1 MSSEA
6 DIGEFIFESPKRV
19 DSTRSVLD
27 HRMSEFG
34 KMRVS
39 TTPDTVYPVRHG
51 LSQLWQVAL
60 NVHVL
65 VKNTHHVDSDIKSQV
80 ED

>member
-1 MSSEA
+1 
-6 DIGEFIFESPKRV
+6 
-19 DSTRSVLD
+19 
-27 HRMSEFG
+27 MSEFG

-39 TTPDTVYPVRHG
+39 TTPDTVYPVRHE

>member
-1 MSSEA
+1 MSGRIA
-6 DIGEFIFESPKRV
+6 RV
-19 DSTRSVLD
+19 RNGNSGPIVPAQCWITECPNSARLRVL
-27 HRMSEFG
+27 
-34 KMRVS
+34 
-39 TTPDTVYPVRHG
+39 TTPDTVYPVRHE
-51 LSQLWQVAL
+51 LSQLWQVAM